1 MSSARS
7 NASAR
12 QRRSGGDTSRQQYPP
27 QNTHIQQSQQ
37 ATPQPQQNPKLSI
50 SDAIAL
56 ITLRL
61 GRVENI
67 VQNLPTDLTINTEQN
82 NGLVKNIMERL
93 NTLEKQSKPQSQGQ
107 SSNINKEEN
116 DIVINDI
123 TTRIMQLE
131 SKSNNNGIIKNMMD
145 RLNVLESRPVNTTST
160 KTTDTNE
167 LESIQKEINTTQ
179 LDNTKSKEDINEL
192 KMEISKLKDSLISLQ
207 TFTMTTNKQLSD
219 LILFDNN
226 HSSEVITPET
236 MEMLRKNIC
245 DNDNI
250 SLDVNDINDI
260 NTDNNEIKKNNSSSF
275 TSIQLND
282 SENVSLDVIVDTVH
296 NINNSDS
303 EIELELESDNN
314 IINDQESNSI
324 NNNDVNLEN
333 ISNIE
338 LEKDSIIENITIN
351 DETIETSETSET
363 TDNKEE
369 KPLERPDTL
378 CRNWAKSK
386 KSKKK

>member
-12 QRRSGGDTSRQQYPP
+12 QRRSGGDIPRQQYPP

-37 ATPQPQQNPKLSI
+37 SAQQPQQNPKLSI

-67 VQNLPTDLTINTEQN
+67 VQNLPTDMTINTEQN

-93 NTLEKQSKPQSQGQ
+93 NTLETQPTPQ
-107 SSNINKEEN
+107 SSNISKEEN
-116 DIVINDI
+116 DIVINNIANRI
-123 TTRIMQLE
+123 TQLE

-145 RLNVLESRPVNTTST
+145 RLNALESRPVNTTSV

-167 LESIQKEINTTQ
+167 LNTTQ
-179 LDNTKSKEDINEL
+179 LDIDNTKSKEDIVDL
-192 KMEISKLKDSLISLQ
+192 KIEISKLKDSLISLQ

-226 HSSEVITPET
+226 QQSDVITPET
-236 MEMLRKNIC
+236 MEILRQNIC

-260 NTDNNEIKKNNSSSF
+260 NSDNNDIKKTNSSSF

-282 SENVSLDVIVDTVH
+282 SENASLDVIVDTVH
-296 NINNSDS
+296 NINDSDSDS
-303 EIELELESDNN
+303 EIEIEVESNNN

-324 NNNDVNLEN
+324 NNDDVNLEN
-333 ISNIE
+333 TSNVD
-338 LEKDSIIENITIN
+338 LEKDSIIESSTIN
-351 DETIETSETSET
+351 DETTEIKETS
-363 TDNKEE
+363 DDKEE
-369 KPLERPDTL
+369 KTLERPDTL
-378 CRNWAKSK
+378 CRNWSKSK
-386 KSKKK
+386 KGRKK

>member
-12 QRRSGGDTSRQQYPP
+12 QRRSGGDIPRQQYPP

-37 ATPQPQQNPKLSI
+37 SAQQPQQNPKLSI

-67 VQNLPTDLTINTEQN
+67 VQNLPTDMTINTEQN

-93 NTLEKQSKPQSQGQ
+93 NTLETQPTPQLN
-107 SSNINKEEN
+107 SNISKEEN
-116 DIVINDI
+116 DIVINNIANRI
-123 TTRIMQLE
+123 TQLE

-145 RLNVLESRPVNTTST
+145 RLNALESRPVNTTSV

-167 LESIQKEINTTQ
+167 LNTTQ
-179 LDNTKSKEDINEL
+179 LDIDNTKSKEDIVDL
-192 KMEISKLKDSLISLQ
+192 KIEISKLKDSLISLQ

-226 HSSEVITPET
+226 QQSDVITPET
-236 MEMLRKNIC
+236 MEILRQNIC

-250 SLDVNDINDI
+250 SLDVNDY
-260 NTDNNEIKKNNSSSF
+260 
-275 TSIQLND
+275 
-282 SENVSLDVIVDTVH
+282 
-296 NINNSDS
+296 
-303 EIELELESDNN
+303 
-314 IINDQESNSI
+314 
-324 NNNDVNLEN
+324 
-333 ISNIE
+333 
-338 LEKDSIIENITIN
+338 
-351 DETIETSETSET
+351 
-363 TDNKEE
+363 
-369 KPLERPDTL
+369 
-378 CRNWAKSK
+378 
-386 KSKKK
+386 

>member
-12 QRRSGGDTSRQQYPP
+12 QRRSGGDIPRQQYPP

-37 ATPQPQQNPKLSI
+37 SAQQPQQNPKLSI

-67 VQNLPTDLTINTEQN
+67 VQNLPTDMTINTEQN

-93 NTLEKQSKPQSQGQ
+93 NTLETQPTPQ
-107 SSNINKEEN
+107 SSNISKEEN
-116 DIVINDI
+116 DIVINNIANRI
-123 TTRIMQLE
+123 TQLE

-145 RLNVLESRPVNTTST
+145 RLNALESRPVNTTSV

-167 LESIQKEINTTQ
+167 LNTTQ
-179 LDNTKSKEDINEL
+179 LDIDNTKSKEDIVDL
-192 KMEISKLKDSLISLQ
+192 KIEISKLKDSLISLQ

-226 HSSEVITPET
+226 QQSDVITPET
-236 MEMLRKNIC
+236 MEILRQNIC

-260 NTDNNEIKKNNSSSF
+260 NSDNNDIKKTNSSSF

-282 SENVSLDVIVDTVH
+282 SENASLDVIVDTVH
-296 NINNSDS
+296 NINDSDSDS
-303 EIELELESDNN
+303 EIEIEVESNNN

-324 NNNDVNLEN
+324 NNDDVNLEN
-333 ISNIE
+333 TSNVD
-338 LEKDSIIENITIN
+338 LEKDSIIESSTIN
-351 DETIETSETSET
+351 DETTEIKETS
-363 TDNKEE
+363 DDKEE
-369 KPLERPDTL
+369 KTLERPDTL
-378 CRNWAKSK
+378 SRIMI
-386 KSKKK
+386 